1 MKKVGKFS
9 IFLTI
14 LFLGIG
20 YMVYKFNLDIN
31 ENIYVVSESKEDN
44 KQLANEMNPSK
55 ESDIENIRKDYKDLQ
70 QDISM
75 ITIHIS
81 GEVNNPGVVNIE
93 SDKRLSDAVDKL
105 GGITENADLN
115 NINLAMKIEDAKH
128 YIIPRIGEEVKDN
141 EAINNEN
148 ENKNS
153 ENINSNKININQ
165 ATVEELDR
173 LPGVGQATANKI
185 INYREEHGDFKS
197 IEELKDVNGIGN
209 KKYEEI
215 KDEITL
221 N

>member
-1 MKKVGKFS
+1 MKKIGKFS

-31 ENIYVVSESKEDN
+31 ENIYVVSESKENN
-44 KQLANEMNPSK
+44 KQLPSDVKLSK
-55 ESDIENIRKDYKDLQ
+55 ELDNEDIRKDYDNSIKDVN
-70 QDISM
+70 M

-81 GEVNNPGVVNIE
+81 GEVNNPGIVNIE

-105 GGITENADLN
+105 GGVTENADLN

-128 YIIPRIGEEVKDN
+128 YIIPKIGEEIKNN
-141 EAINNEN
+141 ESINNEN
-148 ENKNS
+148 NNIGSNKV
-153 ENINSNKININQ
+153 NINN
-165 ATVEELDR
+165 ATIEDLDK
-173 LPGVGQATANKI
+173 LPGIGEATANKI
-185 INYREEHGDFKS
+185 INYREENGDFKS
-197 IEELKDVNGIGN
+197 IEELKNVNGIGS
-209 KKYEEI
+209 KKYEQI

>member
-1 MKKVGKFS
+1 MKKISKFS

-31 ENIYVVSESKEDN
+31 ENIYVVSESKENN
-44 KQLANEMNPSK
+44 KQLPSDVKLSK
-55 ESDIENIRKDYKDLQ
+55 ELDNEDIRKDYDNSIKDVN
-70 QDISM
+70 M

-81 GEVNNPGVVNIE
+81 GEVNNPGIVNIE

-105 GGITENADLN
+105 GGVTENADLN

-128 YIIPRIGEEVKDN
+128 YIIPKIGEEIKNN
-141 EAINNEN
+141 ESINNEN
-148 ENKNS
+148 NNIGSNKV
-153 ENINSNKININQ
+153 NINN
-165 ATVEELDR
+165 ATIEDLDK
-173 LPGVGQATANKI
+173 LPGIGEATANKI
-185 INYREEHGDFKS
+185 INYREENGDFKS
-197 IEELKDVNGIGN
+197 IEELKNVNGIGS
-209 KKYEEI
+209 KKYEQI

>member
-1 MKKVGKFS
+1 MKKTGKIS
-9 IFLTI
+9 IFLI
-14 LFLGIG
+14 VLFLGIG
-20 YMVYKFNLDIN
+20 YMIYKSNLNIN
-31 ENIYVVSESKEDN
+31 ENIYVVSESKENN
-44 KQLANEMNPSK
+44 KQLVNEKQSSK
-55 ESDIENIRKDYKDLQ
+55 ELSNKDIKRDDNKIEKNI
-70 QDISM
+70 IM

-128 YIIPRIGEEVKDN
+128 YIIPKLGEEIK
-141 EAINNEN
+141 NNEVIN
-148 ENKNS
+148 YENQNNS
-153 ENINSNKININQ
+153 DSNKININK
-165 ATVEELDR
+165 ATVEELDK

-185 INYREEHGDFKS
+185 INYREENGDFKS
-197 IEELKDVNGIGN
+197 IEELKNVNGIGN
-209 KKYEEI
+209 KKYEQI

>member
-1 MKKVGKFS
+1 MMIQK
-9 IFLTI
+9 
-14 LFLGIG
+14 
-20 YMVYKFNLDIN
+20 NIN
-31 ENIYVVSESKEDN
+31 
-44 KQLANEMNPSK
+44 
-55 ESDIENIRKDYKDLQ
+55 
-70 QDISM
+70 M

-128 YIIPRIGEEVKDN
+128 YIIPKIGEEIKN
-141 EAINNEN
+141 SESINNEN
-148 ENKNS
+148 QNN
-153 ENINSNKININQ
+153 NINSDKVNINQ

-197 IEELKDVNGIGN
+197 IEELKHVNGIGN
-209 KKYEEI
+209 KKYEQI